1 VPRLT
6 ALPWGKLVCVFEQ
19 IGYTRAGQKGSHI
32 KMERPGVARPLIIP
46 RYDEVG
52 KDIILTLIRTAPVSR
67 DTFFKRLD
75 NR

>member
-19 IGYTRAGQKGSHI
+19 IGYIRAGQKGSHI
-32 KMERPGVARPLIIP
+32 KMEKPGVARPLIVP

-52 KDIILTLIRTAPVSR
+52 KDIILNLIRTAGISR
-67 DTFFKRLD
+67 DTFFALLD
-75 NR
+75 NC